1 MHKLQS
7 LLGLTV
13 HGRQTVRWPNTH
25 RHSKLYSMYRELWS
39 NTLDFKAWYRLE
51 HVRYRMLAM
60 SHAMQS
66 WPSSQQELYGHRS
79 DSCAVHAVPPV
90 PSWYLQRPIMETFP
104 SWKPCNGNGLND
116 TQADCVPCSQCDAG
130 SYKAPSYITCDGR
143 SFVDTQDACLGC
155 EKRRDM

>member
-51 HVRYRMLAM
+51 HVYRMSDIECSPCLTQCSPGHHLSKNCTGTDLTLAQCM
-60 SHAMQS
+60 PCRQC
-66 WPSSQQELYGHRS
+66 QVGTYRG
-79 DSCAVHAVPPV
+79 
-90 PSWYLQRPIMETFP
+90 P